1 MKTLPRAVLA
11 LLLVAYSTA
20 VQAQTTAGTS
30 TVIVVPV
37 VAQTAS
43 FASEVTLFN
52 PNVEAISVAIHYY
65 DANNLTTAGPKS
77 CNLITVPAGSSVQF
91 GLAAQCTL
99 ESESS
104 HFGLLVAS
112 EQTQTQE
119 FHGYVRTQN
128 PQGIGFSTEGFPREH
143 FSDATAHATG
153 LKRTAAAPGV
163 PPFQTN
169 CFAAS
174 LGQAVNYELR
184 LFDGTSG
191 AQIGSTVAGSLAA
204 DQQYRYLDVFGQFG
218 VNAPAGDLT
227 NVRAEFI
234 NLSGGGVPLIG
245 FCTVQDN
252 QTFSADF
259 RIAKSVSAAVNA
271 NVCALGNSLATA
283 DSATFVGSY
292 SSIAL
297 GADGLPVVSYYDNSN
312 GDLKVVK
319 CGNAACSDGNAI
331 TTVDSAGTVGWFTS
345 ITRGAD
351 GLPVISYYD
360 YSNGDLKVAKCGNAA
375 CSSGNTITTVDSADN
390 VGTYNSIRLGADGLP
405 VISYYDQTN
414 FDLKVA
420 KCGDTACSSGN
431 TISIVDSAGTVGGFT
446 SITLGGDGLPA
457 ISYRDYTNAVLKVA
471 KCGNA
476 ACNSGNVITIVDGT
490 GNVGG
495 DTSIAL
501 GGDGLPVISYSDVG
515 NSDLKVAKCTNAACT
530 GASTITTLDSAGD
543 VGSDGTSI
551 ALGADGLPVIS
562 YRDATN
568 VHLKVAKCFRSTCM
582 P

>member
-77 CNLITVPAGSSVQF
+77 CNLVSIPAGSSVQF

-143 FSDATAHATG
+143 FSDAAAHATG

-174 LGQAVNYELR
+174 LDQAVNYELR

-271 NVCALGNSLATA
+271 NVCALDNSLATVDGA
-283 DSATFVGSY
+283 SFVGKY

-297 GADGLPVVSYYDNSN
+297 GADGLPVVSYYDQGN
-312 GDLKVVK
+312 GD
-319 CGNAACSDGNAI
+319 
-331 TTVDSAGTVGWFTS
+331 
-345 ITRGAD
+345 
-351 GLPVISYYD
+351 
-360 YSNGDLKVAKCGNAA
+360 
-375 CSSGNTITTVDSADN
+375 
-390 VGTYNSIRLGADGLP
+390 
-405 VISYYDQTN
+405 
-414 FDLKVA
+414 
-420 KCGDTACSSGN
+420 
-431 TISIVDSAGTVGGFT
+431 
-446 SITLGGDGLPA
+446 
-457 ISYRDYTNAVLKVA
+457 
-471 KCGNA
+471 
-476 ACNSGNVITIVDGT
+476 
-490 GNVGG
+490 
-495 DTSIAL
+495 
-501 GGDGLPVISYSDVG
+501 
-515 NSDLKVAKCTNAACT
+515 
-530 GASTITTLDSAGD
+530 
-543 VGSDGTSI
+543 
-551 ALGADGLPVIS
+551 
-562 YRDATN
+562 
-568 VHLKVAKCFRSTCM
+568 LKVAKCFRSTCM